1 MSTST
6 TPTDS
11 LASGEASVAPFVRD
25 ATTWLS
31 YFACFYLFSIQ
42 ASLGPAMPYVRSERG
57 LSYTVAGLH
66 FTAVAVGA
74 LIMGLLASR
83 VVRKVGRRIAFWS
96 GICGITIGGLLFIS
110 AGIAPISILGV
121 LIIGMSGCL
130 VVIVVQAN
138 LAEQFPV
145 HRSVALVEINLAC
158 SAGTIIAA
166 FGVGLASRTPMGWQ
180 FAFIAPMLACALVA
194 IVMRAAPFA
203 PGMPA
208 EVRHRRGMKLPTLFW
223 VLCAIAALSAA
234 GEWCISY
241 WGADF
246 LYEAADTSKGIA
258 AAMLSLFFIGVTL
271 GRLAGR
277 NLVRKV
283 TPSHLLIISFLVAM
297 SGFPFFWL
305 APWNVVRLAGLF
317 IVGLGI
323 SNVYPAI
330 SSLAAHLL
338 PRHLD
343 IAFSHLQ
350 VTGNVM
356 ILSAPLALGLLGDR
370 YGIAAAMAMLI
381 PFLAGA
387 LGLSF
392 WINRQPLEPA
402 IDSTHLLTN

>member
-1 MSTST
+1 MSSATSS
-6 TPTDS
+6 TDS
-11 LASGEASVAPFVRD
+11 LAPAASVAPFVRD
-25 ATTWLS
+25 STTWLS
-31 YFACFYLFSIQ
+31 YFACFYLLSIQ

-57 LSYTVAGLH
+57 LSYAVAGLH

-83 VVRKVGRRIAFWS
+83 VVRKAGRRPAFWA
-96 GICGITIGGLLFIS
+96 GIGGITLGGLLFIS
-110 AGIAPISILGV
+110 IGAAPLSILGA

-158 SAGTIIAA
+158 SAGTIVAA
-166 FGVGLASRTPMGWQ
+166 FGVGLASQTPMGWQ
-180 FAFIAPMLACALVA
+180 FAFIAPMLACVVMA

-208 EVRHRRGMKLPTLFW
+208 EARHRRGMKLPTLFW
-223 VLCAIAALSAA
+223 VLCATAALSAA

-246 LYEAADTSKGIA
+246 LYEAADTSKGTA

-283 TPSHLLIISFLVAM
+283 MPSHLLIGSFLVAM

-305 APWNVVRLAGLF
+305 APWSAVRLAGLF

-323 SNVYPAI
+323 SNVYPAV
-330 SSLAAHLL
+330 SSIAAHLL

-343 IAFSHLQ
+343 VAFSHLQ
-350 VTGNVM
+350 VTGNMM
-356 ILSAPLALGLLGDR
+356 ILAAPLALGLLGDH
-370 YGIAAAMAMLI
+370 YGIATAMAMLI
-381 PFLAGA
+381 PFFCGA

-392 WINRQPLEPA
+392 WINRQPLEPTVE
-402 IDSTHLLTN
+402 STHL